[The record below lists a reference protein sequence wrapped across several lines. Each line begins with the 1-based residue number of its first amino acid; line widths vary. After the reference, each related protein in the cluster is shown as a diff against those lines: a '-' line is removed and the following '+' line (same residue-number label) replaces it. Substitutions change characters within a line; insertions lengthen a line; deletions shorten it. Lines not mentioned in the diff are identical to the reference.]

1 MQHVAKTLEI
11 LEGWSFGGLVAL
23 EMVEVLHD
31 QYAIHVQGVLLLDSV
46 CPSSWKHSAALND
59 NHVASTLYA
68 SCLSSKLLVMS
79 MMKYSALMAEQ
90 WQPPQWQ
97 GSIMDPGELECC
109 CPGLLSAPEVM
120 AVSSRSGP
128 LVVLVRCLGRL
139 SSSDK
144 AAARVD
150 SSRSCETLGWEH
162 ARPGLVSYTLQCSAN
177 HFNLFSKEYVS
188 V

>member
-1 MQHVAKTLEI
+1 M
-11 LEGWSFGGLVAL
+11 AL